1 MYTLS
6 KILLSTLTLN
16 SIVSASQLIVQALNF
31 MNASEV
37 ETEFLNLQM
46 ETLLNRVKD
55 YGQAIS
61 LNLLEILMMDLFSIM
76 K

>member
-1 MYTLS
+1 
-6 KILLSTLTLN
+6 
-16 SIVSASQLIVQALNF
+16 

>member
-1 MYTLS
+1 VYTLS

>member
-1 MYTLS
+1 VYTLS

-16 SIVSASQLIVQALNF
+16 LIVSASQLIVQALNF

>member
-16 SIVSASQLIVQALNF
+16 SIVSASHLIVQALNF

-37 ETEFLNLQM
+37 EIEFLNLQM

>member
-37 ETEFLNLQM
+37 ETEFLILQM

>member
-16 SIVSASQLIVQALNF
+16 LIVSASQLIVQALNF

>member
-1 MYTLS
+1 
-6 KILLSTLTLN
+6 
-16 SIVSASQLIVQALNF
+16 

-37 ETEFLNLQM
+37 ETEFLILQM